1 MRRATRMKRFHVF
14 SIWFLAWACCL
25 PSTGTLAPQARY
37 SGAEPACPNAPAK
50 AAGGIAADMKLEC
63 SRTIGG
69 AAGMTPPSK
78 AQQRLV
84 NLVNA
89 EARYGGHTDTV
100 ELFGRAT
107 LMEVCDTVGLT
118 SLDTTATGNIFIFTE
133 SGEVYALQASGF
145 ERVQA
150 GVAGFGQAA
159 GSAAYGP

>member
-1 MRRATRMKRFHVF
+1 
-14 SIWFLAWACCL
+14 
-25 PSTGTLAPQARY
+25 
-37 SGAEPACPNAPAK
+37 
-50 AAGGIAADMKLEC
+50 MKLEF

-89 EARYGGHTDTV
+89 KARYGGHTDTV
-100 ELFGRAT
+100 DLFGRAT

-118 SLDTTATGNIFIFTE
+118 SLDTMTTGNIFIFTE
-133 SGEVYALQASGF
+133 SGEVYALQASGS

-159 GSAAYGP
+159 GSAAYGPYVFKQLTQLRLVSRGPTPNRRGRLLLAGR